1 VVQDPLLGGA
11 LSVVSVVLFSP
22 RSVCG
27 THVAEEVMACVHV
40 GVQKSKPSRWHGGAT
55 SGTALL
61 ESRHYYERVLSCFLT
76 VNPQIE
82 HYGYR
87 TVLCCFE

>member
-1 VVQDPLLGGA
+1 MR
-11 LSVVSVVLFSP
+11 VVLFSP
-22 RSVCG
+22 RSVCDA
-27 THVAEEVMACVHV
+27 HVAEEVMACVHV
-40 GVQKSKPSRWHGGAT
+40 GGQKSKPSRWHGGAT

-82 HYGYR
+82 HYIMD
-87 TVLCCFE
+87 TVTLLF